1 MNLLVTLDSNYV
13 YPLCVMLR
21 SLVRTHPRV
30 SFDVYVAYA
39 HLTDSDFKTI
49 GDALEGSG
57 SRVMGIR
64 VPDTLFDGAPHSKRL
79 TKAAYYRLFAS
90 EYLPKTVDRVLY
102 IDPDTYFLKDIS
114 DFYNID
120 FGDAFYASEY
130 FPWSSYLTGEQGVA
144 PGYDPLSTAIR
155 AAHDAGLQL
164 HAWINPYRVSYQTDI
179 QSLYATNPA
188 RLMAENGQ
196 QMDLL
201 QTESG
206 IYYNPAS
213 LAAQQL
219 ILNGIREILERYDV
233 DGIHID
239 DYFYPDDVGDSDAPS
254 YMEYTKGGGTLS
266 LNEWRTANV
275 SALVSGI
282 YSAVKAID
290 PQILFGI
297 SPSGMID
304 KNKTTYYA
312 DVATWG
318 SVKGYCDYL
327 LPQIYFGFAH
337 EEYPFV
343 ELLDQWSDL
352 CSLDS
357 VKLYIGLALY
367 KTGGTDVYAGG
378 ESAQNEWIDNTNLIT
393 RQVQALRQN
402 KRCSGF
408 ALFSFG
414 DLFSNDTHK
423 QQEIQRLLQAL
434 DGEG

>member
-1 MNLLVTLDSNYV
+1 MTPTNRSIFLRVLSVLLLPLFCFTACAEPNKPPSEPVLNEITSQPDSTASVTENGTSQTVEPKASEFRAVWVSYTEISDLFTADEVSFYNLLYQRFL
-13 YPLCVMLR
+13 
-21 SLVRTHPRV
+21 SLHDWG
-30 SFDVYVAYA
+30 FN
-39 HLTDSDFKTI
+39 
-49 GDALEGSG
+49 
-57 SRVMGIR
+57 
-64 VPDTLFDGAPHSKRL
+64 
-79 TKAAYYRLFAS
+79 
-90 EYLPKTVDRVLY
+90 TVIFHARA
-102 IDPDTYFLKDIS
+102 
-114 DFYNID
+114 

-130 FPWSSYLTGEQGVA
+130 FPWSSYLTGEQGVS

-318 SVKGYCDYL
+318 SVKGYCDYM